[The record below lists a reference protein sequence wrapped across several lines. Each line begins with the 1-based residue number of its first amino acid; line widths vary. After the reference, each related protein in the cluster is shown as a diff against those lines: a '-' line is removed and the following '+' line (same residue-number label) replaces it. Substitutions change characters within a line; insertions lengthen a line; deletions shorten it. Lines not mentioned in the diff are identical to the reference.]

1 MAFTRTNHDEARTIK
16 RLQQSTDV
24 GRWILNVPGNG
35 IDMPLMEDPHIRI
48 QKWGA
53 NLRTNTINLESS
65 LQGRYAILG
74 PDVAQLQ
81 VNSSALQYPRS
92 RDLTTDQ
99 SRATLPAFTF
109 RESTRTNPH
118 FPLFNPQNHIYNKVP
133 INTRIVAKSEY
144 EASYKSH

>member
-1 MAFTRTNHDEARTIK
+1 MAFTRTNNDEARTIK

-53 NLRTNTINLESS
+53 NLHTNAINLESN
-65 LQGRYAILG
+65 LQGRHAILG
-74 PDVAQLQ
+74 PDLIQPRIA
-81 VNSSALQYPRS
+81 SSAIHYPKS

-109 RESTRTNPH
+109 RESTRNNPH
-118 FPLFNPQNHIYNKVP
+118 ILLSNPQDHVYNKVP

-144 EASYKSH
+144 ESKKI

>member
-1 MAFTRTNHDEARTIK
+1 MAFTRTNNDEARTLK

-35 IDMPLMEDPHIRI
+35 IDMPFVEDPHIRI

-53 NLRTNTINLESS
+53 NLHTNAVNLESN
-65 LQGRYAILG
+65 LQGRHTILG
-74 PDVAQLQ
+74 PDLIQPRIG
-81 VNSSALQYPRS
+81 SSALQYPKS

-109 RESTRTNPH
+109 RESTRNNPH
-118 FPLFNPQNHIYNKVP
+118 ILLSNPQDHVYNKVP

-144 EASYKSH
+144 ESKQ

>member
-53 NLRTNTINLESS
+53 NLHTNTVNLESN
-65 LQGRYAILG
+65 LQGRNAILG
-74 PDVAQLQ
+74 PDLVQPIIKTMP
-81 VNSSALQYPRS
+81 LQYPRN
-92 RDLTTDQ
+92 RELTTDQ
-99 SRATLPAFTF
+99 SRAVLPAFTF

-118 FPLFNPQNHIYNKVP
+118 FPLFNPQDHVYNKVP

-144 EASYKSH
+144 ESKKTP

>member
-1 MAFTRTNHDEARTIK
+1 MAFTRTNHDEARTLK

-35 IDMPLMEDPHIRI
+35 ISLPLIEDPHIRM

-53 NLRTNTINLESS
+53 NLHTNTINLESN
-65 LQGRYAILG
+65 LQGRNAILG
-74 PDVAQLQ
+74 PDIAQPIIKTM
-81 VNSSALQYPRS
+81 ALQYPS
-92 RDLTTDQ
+92 NRDLTTDQ

-118 FPLFNPQNHIYNKVP
+118 FPLFNPQDHVYTKIPV
-133 INTRIVAKSEY
+133 NTRIVAKSEY
-144 EASYKSH
+144 ESKKI

>member
-1 MAFTRTNHDEARTIK
+1 MAFTRTNNDEARTLK

-35 IDMPLMEDPHIRI
+35 VSLPLMEDPHIRI

-53 NLRTNTINLESS
+53 NLHTNAINLESS
-65 LQGRYAILG
+65 LQGRFAVLG
-74 PDVAQLQ
+74 PDVAQPR
-81 VNSSALQYPRS
+81 VATSALQYPKS

-109 RESTRTNPH
+109 RESTRNNPH
-118 FPLFNPQNHIYNKVP
+118 FPLFNPQDHVYNKVP

-144 EASYKSH
+144 ESRKF

>member
-1 MAFTRTNHDEARTIK
+1 MAFTRTNNDEARTLK

-35 IDMPLMEDPHIRI
+35 IDMPFVEDPHIRI

-53 NLRTNTINLESS
+53 NLHTNTVNLESN
-65 LQGRYAILG
+65 LQGRHAILG
-74 PDVAQLQ
+74 PDVTQRQ
-81 VNSSALQYPRS
+81 VTTTALQYPKS

-109 RESTRTNPH
+109 RESTRSNPH
-118 FPLFNPQNHIYNKVP
+118 FPLFNPQDHVYNKVP
-133 INTRIVAKSEY
+133 VSTRIVAKTEY
-144 EASYKSH
+144 ESK

>member
-35 IDMPLMEDPHIRI
+35 TSLPFVEDPHIRV

-53 NLRTNTINLESS
+53 NLHTNTINLESN
-65 LQGRYAILG
+65 LQGRHAILG
-74 PDVAQLQ
+74 PDVAQPR
-81 VNSSALQYPRS
+81 VTTMPLQYPRN

-109 RESTRTNPH
+109 RESTRSNPH
-118 FPLFNPQNHIYNKVP
+118 ILLSNPQNHIYNKVP
-133 INTRIVAKSEY
+133 ISARIVAKSDY
-144 EASYKSH
+144 ESKKI